1 MKLKLSFALLSI
13 LLFQSAELSSWGLLQ
28 GRTRS
33 QIINERNQFYA
44 GRYRVFDPFYAGPL
58 LAPSAYT
65 IPHKMLNV
73 QPYFFWTRNYGIY
86 DRTWHRV
93 KTRSSLQFKFLS
105 VFQYGLTEFM
115 QCTATISSALNRKE
129 KQRHFG
135 YGDTSTS
142 VGFQLTQAIM
152 GTPMPASLLQIG
164 MIFPS
169 GRHDK
174 LVVRKLGV
182 DATGAGAYGTFFS
195 LNFQK
200 SFNSIFIRDLDPR
213 SYHPFRFR
221 WSFGYT
227 INSRTHVEGPNA
239 YGGGPG
245 TSGTVKVGNNFTSIF
260 SLEFSF
266 NAHWVLAT
274 DLQYTANGPS
284 KFSGNN
290 AGFACGTPG
299 NQNWSIAP
307 ALEYNFNGRLGALVG
322 AWFSLTGR
330 NSTGFVTGIA
340 SVTYLF

>member
-1 MKLKLSFALLSI
+1 MKFRLGIALLCVSLI
-13 LLFQSAELSSWGLLQ
+13 NTSSLFSWGLLQ
-28 GRTRS
+28 GRTGS
-33 QIINERNQFYA
+33 EIATERNKYYT
-44 GRYRVFDPFYAGPL
+44 GLYRVFDPFYAGPL

-65 IPHKMLNV
+65 VPHKMINV
-73 QPYFFWTRNYGIY
+73 QPYFFWTRNYGNY

-93 KTRSSLQFKFLS
+93 RTRSSLQFKFLS

-115 QCTATISSALNRKE
+115 QVSTVISAVLNRK
-129 KQRHFG
+129 QNQHHFG
-135 YGDTSTS
+135 YGDTSS
-142 VGFQLTQAIM
+142 AIGFQLTNDVM
-152 GTPMPASLLQIG
+152 GTPIPACMLQIG

-169 GRHDK
+169 GRHEK
-174 LVVRKLGV
+174 LVVRKLGI

-200 SFNSIFIRDLDPR
+200 GFNAIFIKHINPR

-227 INSRTHVEGPNA
+227 INSRTHVKGPNA

-245 TSGTVKVGNNFTSIF
+245 TDGTVKVGNNFTSIF
-260 SLEFSF
+260 ALEYSF

-274 DLQYTANGPS
+274 DLQYTTNGPS
-284 KFSGNN
+284 KFGGNN
-290 AGFACGTPG
+290 AGFPCGTSG
-299 NQNWSIAP
+299 TQNWSIAP
-307 ALEYNFNGRLGALVG
+307 ALEYNITGKLGALIG

-330 NSTGFVTGIA
+330 NSTSFVSGIA